1 MSKEYIFFILIIIT
15 PIVFYFLTKITLQKS
30 ILYNRRYSIL
40 SRFSFYRHLKKNNVG
55 FVLYIE
61 MSELKENVY
70 TDKEESI
77 IRGKLISILKKYSKE
92 YMFSLFCF
100 SDEKFVLVNR
110 EKKSNHHQLA
120 DRLINNLN
128 KNIKIDNRKIKL
140 KFHIGAV
147 ISKSLPTNSEDLLDI
162 VISSCHIAKNRNT
175 NYNLINLDNPNNVE
189 KSYGIDDSN
198 KIISHYLCIYDTKKV
213 KIVGFE
219 TLARWKNK
227 DKVLNPNVFIPLA
240 IKRNLISNVD
250 FGIAEDALKNYLK
263 LLNKNLVDEN
273 FIIGIKV
280 AKESLSDS
288 FVKRLDNLIR
298 RYKQVPVN
306 NILIHINMVT
316 FKDNDCISN
325 LRKIQDIGFKVC
337 IDNIS
342 FSFDELIE
350 IHGKFPYDMIK
361 ITTDHYKKP
370 EFSKFIEFLVS
381 KGVQVIVTKIEKVD
395 ELHALIKYDLNLVQG
410 FWYGKPREFNR
421 FEEQIWSNNVFGV

>member
-1 MSKEYIFFILIIIT
+1 M
-15 PIVFYFLTKITLQKS
+15 
-30 ILYNRRYSIL
+30 
-40 SRFSFYRHLKKNNVG
+40 KKHNVG

-92 YMFSLFCF
+92 YKFSLFYF
-100 SDEKFVLVNR
+100 SDEKYVLVNANT
-110 EKKSNHHQLA
+110 KINHRQLA

-140 KFHIGAV
+140 KFHIGAAV
-147 ISKSLPTNSEDLLDI
+147 SKSLPTNSEELLDI

-250 FGIAEDALKNYLK
+250 FSIAEDAFKNYLK

-298 RYKQVPVN
+298 RYKEVPVN
-306 NILIHINMVT
+306 NILIHIDMIT
-316 FKDNDCISN
+316 FNNNDCISS

-337 IDNIS
+337 IDNIT
-342 FSFDELIE
+342 FNFEELIE

-381 KGVQVIVTKIEKVD
+381 KGVQVIVTKIERVD